1 MVTIASFRQLALS
14 FPGTEEKP
22 HFERKA
28 FRIKKGIFATL
39 LEEKQQVCV
48 KLSPIDQ
55 SVFCAFDK
63 DIIYPVNNKW
73 GLQGWTIIELKKVK
87 KSMLKDA
94 LTTAYN
100 EVSKK
105 KK

>member
-28 FRIKKGIFATL
+28 FRIKKGIFVTL
-39 LEEKQQVCV
+39 LEEKQQACV
-48 KLSPIDQ
+48 KLSLIEQ

-73 GLQGWTIIELKKVK
+73 GQQGWTVIELKKVK
-87 KSMLKDA
+87 KGMLKDA
-94 LTTAYN
+94 LTVAYTEMSN
-100 EVSKK
+100 KK
-105 KK
+105 